1 MVMQKVRVVLLII
14 LLSATAFA
22 FEAKDYVTFFG
33 TSDQTVTME
42 WTASANAIS
51 YELRAYHNEQEIYI
65 WMGDTTGLTFA
76 WQLPKSGHYT
86 FMVRAVGS
94 SESSDWSLSTD
105 PNVALVNEQPRAWWA
120 YGYVAP
126 PGPII
131 IE

>member
-1 MVMQKVRVVLLII
+1 MVVQKVRVVLLII

-22 FEAKDYVTFFG
+22 FESKDYVTYYG
-33 TSDQTVTME
+33 TSDQPVTVT
-42 WTASANAIS
+42 WSASINAIS

-65 WMGDTTGLTFA
+65 WMGDTTSLEFV

-86 FMVRAVGS
+86 FMVRAVGN

-105 PNVALVNEQPRAWWA
+105 SNVALVDGQPRAWWV
-120 YGYVAP
+120 YGHMAP